1 VRVVPKQRGW
11 PILAALTSIGLL
23 VPVALPTGGWTAERD
38 KPIIGAEEEVLI
50 LPWEIRLRARVDT
63 GAATSSLDARNIRV
77 QRRSGKRSVRFT
89 LVSDDG
95 SRVALD
101 LPLSGYHRVVSA
113 DSGIERRPV
122 VRIVIC
128 VAGLRAETEVSLN
141 DRSSM
146 QYRMLLGRNVLEGR
160 FLVDVSRSFATR
172 PVCPPDH

>member
-1 VRVVPKQRGW
+1 MVSRYRDW
-11 PILAALTSIGLL
+11 PILAAVTSIALL
-23 VPVALPTGGWTAERD
+23 VLVALPIEGWTAERD
-38 KPIIGAEEEVLI
+38 KLIIGAEEEVLI

-77 QRRSGKRSVRFT
+77 RRRSGKRSVRFT

-101 LPLSGYHRVVSA
+101 LPLSGYHRVASA

-122 VRIVIC
+122 VRIAIC
-128 VAGLRAETEVSLN
+128 VAGLRGETEVSLN

-146 QYRMLLGRNVLEGR
+146 QYRMLLGRNALEGR
-160 FLVDVSRSFATR
+160 FLVDVSRSFATP